1 MGIENTIKD
10 ENNESPQNR
19 AKAMIFLRHHLH
31 DGLKIE
37 YLTIKDPLD
46 LWNNLKE
53 RYSHQK
59 TVILPKTRYDWMH
72 LRLQDFKSVSEY
84 NSALFR
90 ISSQLK
96 LCGEKITDDDFL
108 EKTYSTFH
116 ASNVLLQQ
124 QYREKG
130 FKKYS
135 ELISCLLVAEQNNEL
150 LMKNHEIRPTRAN
163 PFPEVNVAMHDE
175 KRKQNKTEFG
185 RGSGHGHGRGR
196 DRGRGRGRGRGR
208 ERRRGRFHPYNRGH
222 EEPRD
227 YSHSNQKNTNYQKWG
242 NDQAKKVEIGQN
254 NMPKKSENECYRC
267 GIKGH
272 WYQNCRTPKHLVD
285 PYQASKEKARDIE
298 TNFIY
303 QSEDL
308 SQVPSFS
315 APFDVSDFF
324 EDPDGRIDHLIGDG
338 SVQNY

>member
-1 MGIENTIKD
+1 MSNISKLEFAALDISGKNYLSWILDAEIHLDAMGIGNSIKD
-10 ENNESPQNR
+10 ENNESPQNH

-37 YLTIKDPLD
+37 YLKIKDPLD

-59 TVILPKTRYDWMH
+59 TVILPKARYDWMH
-72 LRLQDFKSVSEY
+72 LRLQDFKP
-84 NSALFR
+84 
-90 ISSQLK
+90 
-96 LCGEKITDDDFL
+96 
-108 EKTYSTFH
+108 
-116 ASNVLLQQ
+116 
-124 QYREKG
+124 YRETD

-150 LMKNHEIRPTRAN
+150 LMKNHEIRPIGAN

-185 RGSGHGHGRGR
+185 HGSGHGH
-196 DRGRGRGRGRGR
+196 GRGRGRGRGR
-208 ERRRGRFHPYNRGH
+208 EHRRGRFHPYNRGH

-242 NDQAKKVEIGQN
+242 NGQAKNVEIGQN
-254 NMPKKSENECYRC
+254 NMPKKSENECYRY

-272 WYQNCRTPKHLVD
+272 WYQNCRTPKYLVYL
-285 PYQASKEKARDIE
+285 YQASKEKARDIE
-298 TNFIY
+298 TDFIY
-303 QSEDL
+303 QGEDL
-308 SQVPSFS
+308 SQVSSFS

-338 SVQNY
+338 NV

>member
-1 MGIENTIKD
+1 MSNISKLEFAALDISDKNYLSWILDAEIHLDAMGIGDTIKD
-10 ENNESPQNR
+10 ENNESPQNH
-19 AKAMIFLRHHLH
+19 AKTMIFLRHHLH

-59 TVILPKTRYDWMH
+59 TVILPKARYDWMH
-72 LRLQDFKSVSEY
+72 LRLQDFKS
-84 NSALFR
+84 
-90 ISSQLK
+90 
-96 LCGEKITDDDFL
+96 
-108 EKTYSTFH
+108 
-116 ASNVLLQQ
+116 

-130 FKKYS
+130 FKNYS

-150 LMKNHEIRPTRAN
+150 LMKNHEIRPTGAN
-163 PFPEVNVAMHDE
+163 PFPEVNAAMHDE

-185 RGSGHGHGRGR
+185 RGRCHGH
-196 DRGRGRGRGRGR
+196 GRGR

-222 EEPRD
+222 EKPRD
-227 YSHSNQKNTNYQKWG
+227 YSHSNKKNTNYQKWG
-242 NDQAKKVEIGQN
+242 NDQGKKVESDQN
-254 NMPKKSENECYRC
+254 NKPKKSKNECYRC

-285 PYQASKEKARDIE
+285 LYQASKEKAKDTE

-303 QSEDL
+303 RGEDL
-308 SQVPSFS
+308 SQVSSFS

-324 EDPDGRIDHLIGDG
+324 EDPDGRIDHLTGDG

>member
-37 YLTIKDPLD
+37 HLTIKDPLD

-59 TVILPKTRYDWMH
+59 TVILPKARYDWMH

-150 LMKNHEIRPTRAN
+150 LMKNHEIRPTGAN

-196 DRGRGRGRGRGR
+196 DRGRGRGRGR

-227 YSHSNQKNTNYQKWG
+227 YSHINQKNTNYQKWG
-242 NDQAKKVEIGQN
+242 NGQAKKVEIGQN

-285 PYQASKEKARDIE
+285 LYQASKEKARDIK

-303 QSEDL
+303 QGEDL
-308 SQVPSFS
+308 SQVSSFS

>member
-1 MGIENTIKD
+1 MSNISKLEFAALDISGKNYLSWILDAEIHLDAMGIGNTIKD

-19 AKAMIFLRHHLH
+19 ANAMIFLRHHLH

-59 TVILPKTRYDWMH
+59 T
-72 LRLQDFKSVSEY
+72 
-84 NSALFR
+84 
-90 ISSQLK
+90 
-96 LCGEKITDDDFL
+96 
-108 EKTYSTFH
+108 
-116 ASNVLLQQ
+116 
-124 QYREKG
+124 YREKG

-150 LMKNHEIRPTRAN
+150 LMKNHEIHPTGVN
-163 PFPEVNVAMHDE
+163 PFSEVNVAMHDE

-196 DRGRGRGRGRGR
+196 GRGR
-208 ERRRGRFHPYNRGH
+208 EHRRGHFHPYNRGH

-242 NDQAKKVEIGQN
+242 NGQAKKVEIGQN

-285 PYQASKEKARDIE
+285 LYQASKEKARDIE

-303 QSEDL
+303 QGEDL

-315 APFDVSDFF
+315 APFDVSNFF

-338 SVQNY
+338 NVQNY